1 MYNFWLVQIRIH
13 EAVNLL
19 RALITDEFKGTFPNE
34 DAWDT
39 SLCDLIETMYK
50 DDMVVSAGLLR
61 YNIVPSMDDYG
72 LVDRLD
78 LIER

>member
-13 EAVNLL
+13 EAVKLL
-19 RALITDEFKGTFPNE
+19 QTLLSDEFRGTFSNE
-34 DAWDT
+34 DAWET

-61 YNIVPSMDDYG
+61 YNIVPVMDDYG